1 MDNSEKLKLYLLSY
15 LSDDQLKQIPNDVE
29 VENLVEM
36 FGPDLS
42 YIRSF
47 LDVDSRNLDRNL
59 IRRLSVA
66 PNTEKIL
73 KTVKPKFS
81 KIIKQEI
88 KKYREQEHKSR
99 EDEIAETTDVYISDS
114 KLNELSDA
122 DYETFKLI
130 VDAIAKSQPS
140 TITSGSSVNYDVDEF
155 PSEVAEYVQP
165 YLVELT
171 KRSIARVIKDIPEDC
186 HVTLRVELPDGQWL
200 SRVLDIR
207 VLNRWLITNPNYE
220 VPEELMMRIQNGQGS
235 DAPEDFYIPFNFRRF
250 SLTVHPNK
258 GTYKYTGAFSKFRCT
273 FDFKELYKHQIMSC
287 YTACAINAEEY
298 GKKYLSEHCLI
309 NSFRNAF
316 EAIGAIEDGKLILS
330 ELAAAINP
338 LDAVGVTK
346 LKELIKPRYSVNLV
360 IVNLNDPNN
369 YYLRANT
376 NQKWFG
382 CSPKD
387 AKYKFR
393 FLLWYGHYM
402 NDEVIRIPKEFMN
415 HLHTKYKTLHLSTVL
430 KKLQEHHLLTP
441 VREYERDILGI
452 PEQNITPI
460 IVVEN
465 TSDYI
470 EPAEPRFNENKY
482 KGIPIY
488 YADFEADSTKTN
500 KRHQPYLCC
509 ITDQEGKIFRFFDKV
524 SEFLSFLYTRPFKR
538 IIIYFHNLRYDYQFI
553 SGLNVISMC
562 ENGSRLI
569 SVRFEIPRPDS
580 TLTVELRDSYSI
592 LPQALKTFPAALG
605 LDSGRKEVYPYEYYT
620 YERYLKRIGVISEAK
635 QFIDPGEHKLFEENI
650 KAIPNCFIDEDHF
663 DMKEYAKFY
672 CKQDVKILQ
681 QGIEKYNQLMK
692 KQFDISVFGY
702 YSISSMAYESLN
714 RAIYFA
720 KSTQYRIC
728 GILRAYIQPAVRGGK
743 TMPAYNRKI
752 MYSKEIDGD
761 YILDYDKVAL
771 YPYAM
776 SLISL
781 PAGIPKGVVFNRRG
795 LTEFPSDLEG
805 LVGFVHIAIKKIN
818 KRYPF
823 PCIQQITDSMQ
834 KKWIDSN
841 ILPCKP
847 FEMKVSLI
855 YLKLL
860 IEFCQIEYDL
870 LDGYIWFDGIDE
882 KGTQAIRK
890 WITNIFN
897 LRLEEKKRKSPMQLI
912 LKLMMN
918 SAYGMTL
925 KRAEE
930 YYYKFKDESDP
941 DDYGAKASQS
951 MLNGTVKLKIPKD
964 QTEHYNMVHIGILIL
979 DTSKYVMAKVQCLAY
994 DLSVRIFYMDTDSM
1008 FIEQSG
1014 LKRLEEVYER
1024 KYHEKLTGTEFHQF
1038 HGDYEVCDKNENPE
1052 SILGIAAIFLN
1063 AKQYLIKLLH
1073 PEVGNKITYKVTWKG
1088 IPRETVRYHALKHF
1102 ATDDDP
1108 EGLMNL
1114 YRYAYNGG
1122 VIKFNI
1128 AEPKPR
1134 MIRGKDYTYTTKTT
1148 SIRTGSTNLE
1158 ELKPQDY
1165 FDMNAKLQQFVE

>member
-1 MDNSEKLKLYLLSY
+1 MDNTEKLKLFLLSY
-15 LSDDQLKQIPNDVE
+15 LSDDQLEKIPKNAE
-29 VENLVEM
+29 FNLIAEM
-36 FGPDLS
+36 FGPDLA

-47 LDVDSRNLDRNL
+47 LEVDSGNLDKNL

-73 KTVKPKFS
+73 KTVKAKFA

-88 KKYREQEHKSR
+88 KKYQEQEHKTR
-99 EDEIAETTDVYISDS
+99 EDEIAETTDIYLPNS

-140 TITSGSSVNYDVDEF
+140 TITSGSSVNYDVDEL
-155 PSEVAEYVQP
+155 PSNVAEYIQP

-171 KRSIARVIKDIPEDC
+171 KRSIERVIKDKPENC
-186 HVTLRVELPDGQWL
+186 HVTLRVELPDGRWL
-200 SRVLDIR
+200 SKLLDIR
-207 VLNRWLITNPNYE
+207 TMQKWLIMNPNNE
-220 VPEELMMRIQNGQGS
+220 VPEELMMRIQNGEGS
-235 DAPEDFYIPFNFRRF
+235 DIPDDFSLPFNFRRF
-250 SLTVHPNK
+250 SLTVHPNY

-273 FDFKELYKHQIMSC
+273 LDFKELYKHQIMSC
-287 YTACAINAEEY
+287 YTASAINAEEY

-338 LDAVGVTK
+338 LNYVGVTK
-346 LKELIKPRYSVNLV
+346 LKELIKPRFRVNLV
-360 IVNLNDPNN
+360 IHNHDDPQN
-369 YYLRANT
+369 YYLKASAKQN
-376 NQKWFG
+376 WFG
-382 CSPKD
+382 CSPKE

-393 FLLWYGHYM
+393 FILWKGHYM
-402 NDEVIRIPKEFMN
+402 NDELIKIPEEFKK
-415 HLHTKYKTLHLSTVL
+415 HLQTKNKTMRLSTLL
-430 KKLQEHHLLTP
+430 KKLTKHHLLTP
-441 VREYERDILGI
+441 VREYERDLLGI

-460 IVVEN
+460 IVVED
-465 TSDYI
+465 TSNYI
-470 EPAEPRFNENKY
+470 EQSKPRFNENKY

-488 YADFEADSTKTN
+488 YADFEADSTKTD

-509 ITDQEGKIFRFFDKV
+509 ITDREGEIFMFFDKV
-524 SEFLSFLYTRPFKR
+524 SEFLSFLYSRPYNR
-538 IIIYFHNLRYDYQFI
+538 IIIYFHNLRYDYQFL
-553 SGLNVISMC
+553 SGYHVKSIC

-569 SVRFEIPRPDS
+569 SVQFEIQRPDS

-592 LPQALKTFPAALG
+592 FPQALKTFPAALG
-605 LDSGRKEVYPYEYYT
+605 LDCGRKEAYPYEYYT
-620 YERYLKRIGVISEAK
+620 YERYKERIGSISEAK
-635 QFIDPGEHKLFEENI
+635 QFLNPSEHKLFEENI
-650 KAIPNCFIDEDHF
+650 REIPNCYIDDDHF

-672 CKQDVKILQ
+672 CKQDVRILQ
-681 QGIEKYNQLMK
+681 QGIEKFNQLMES
-692 KQFDISVFGY
+692 QFGISVFGY
-702 YSISSMAYESLN
+702 YSISSMAYESLC
-714 RAIYFA
+714 RQFYPKCFQCRL
-720 KSTQYRIC
+720 S
-728 GILRAYIQPAVRGGK
+728 GIVRAYFQPAVRGGK

-752 MYSKEIDGD
+752 MYSKEVDGD
-761 YILDYDKVAL
+761 YLVDFDKVSL
-771 YPYAM
+771 YPYAI

-805 LVGFVHIAIKKIN
+805 LIGVVHIAIKKVN
-818 KRYPF
+818 KHYPF
-823 PCIQQITDSMQ
+823 PLIQQETGYMQ

-847 FEMKVSLI
+847 FEMKVSLV
-855 YLKLL
+855 YLKML

-882 KGTQAIRK
+882 EATQAIRK
-890 WITNIFN
+890 WIINIFN
-897 LRLEEKKRKSPMQLI
+897 LRLEAKKQKSPMQSVH
-912 LKLMMN
+912 KLMMN

-925 KRAEE
+925 KKPEE
-930 YYYKFKDESDP
+930 YDIKFTNESDP
-941 DDYGAKASQS
+941 NTYGAKYAES
-951 MLNGTVKLKIPKD
+951 MLHGTVKLKIPKD

-1008 FIEQSG
+1008 FIEQCG
-1014 LKRLEEVYER
+1014 LKQLEEAYEK
-1024 KYHEKLTGTEFHQF
+1024 KYNEKLIGNEFHQF

-1052 SILGIAAIFLN
+1052 SILGILAIFLCQ
-1063 AKQYLIKLLH
+1063 KQYLIKLLH
-1073 PEVGNKITYKVTWKG
+1073 PEVGNKITYVVRWKG
-1088 IPRETVRYHALKHF
+1088 IPQETVRYHARKHF

-1108 EGLMNL
+1108 EGLVNL
-1114 YRYAYNGG
+1114 YRYVYNGG

-1134 MIRGKDYTYTTKTT
+1134 MIRGKDYTYTTKTI
-1148 SIRTGSTNLE
+1148 SIRSGSTNLE
-1158 ELKPQDY
+1158 ELKPKDY
-1165 FDMNAKLQQFVE
+1165 FDMDARLQQMIE